1 MSDFMN
7 DLLGFVDA
15 DQLSYTEEARE
26 GLNRGR
32 LIQGNPEFEKDAAL
46 NQTVRYL
53 GGIGLSTEGLS
64 EEVIKKGTI
73 VTINEK
79 DYVTFTSLEV
89 VVLASSRI
97 RRFYA
102 EIDGNQRL
110 ACGTNQDGQNAKG
123 WSGLSCKIC
132 QYFTKNFVAAGGK
145 KDDSCRANVAA
156 LVYIPA
162 LDHVAIL
169 SFHGASYMEA
179 TAWLDQ
185 IAKLSRAFAQKP
197 EVQAK
202 NPGLARVNSWFFRTT
217 LSAGSFEKGDDNNQF
232 QRLSYTKAEQPF
244 NWESLMNTP
253 GTLKRVKEVWADLES
268 LWKQVYVDHNP
279 NAVMALPSAEAVAAL
294 PANSSATQPIAGLVS
309 QVTVPTPPVAPA
321 EQAPASPAPGVTV
334 SAISIDGLDDVT
346 PAPAP
351 VPVAPQPTPEA
362 QALQPV
368 TVPMGF

>member
-1 MSDFMN
+1 MTDFMN

-32 LIQGNPEFEKDAAL
+32 LIQGNPEFAKDPAL

-64 EEVIKKGTI
+64 EDVIKQGTI
-73 VTINEK
+73 VTINDK
-79 DYVTFTSLEV
+79 DYVAFQSLEV

-102 EIDGNQRL
+102 EIEGNQRL

-123 WSGLSCKIC
+123 WSGIACKSC
-132 QYFTKNFVAAGGK
+132 QYFPKNFVSNGGDK
-145 KDDSCRANVAA
+145 ADACRADVAA
-156 LVYIPA
+156 LVYIPS

-185 IAKLSRAFAQKP
+185 VAKLSRAFAQKP

-217 LSAGSFEKGDDNNQF
+217 LSAGAFEKGNDNNQF

-253 GTLKRVKEVWADLES
+253 ATLKRVKEVWADLES
-268 LWKQVYVDHNP
+268 LWKQVYVDHNA
-279 NAVMALPSAEAVAAL
+279 NAVMALPSADAVAAL
-294 PANSSATQPIAGLVS
+294 PANSSAAQPVAGVIS
-309 QVTVPTPPVAPA
+309 QVTVPAAPA
-321 EQAPASPAPGVTV
+321 EQTPASPAPGVTV
-334 SAISIDGLDDVT
+334 SAITIDGLDDVPEAQ

-351 VPVAPQPTPEA
+351 VPAQP
-362 QALQPV
+362 L